1 MGKRQQRVI
10 QRLKPAPYSLSDL
23 DPLGGKQQLVQV
35 PGHLPNVELY
45 STPDI
50 PQNKRGFKY
59 SCCRPNPLFESI
71 KYSTSDMKP
80 HSVAWSLFDRS
91 NDALVNQDFSTLS
104 VRKVHGW
111 RSSRTNVGVSEGRW
125 YVEFKIVHNEDGGHV
140 RVGMG
145 RREASL
151 EAPVGFDGY
160 AYGVRDIGC
169 EGVHLSK
176 RTALRPEST
185 DLKVGDVVGLLI
197 DLPSS
202 KSQRMLV
209 SKGNDNDGIG
219 HIRDMIPIKYKNGL
233 FFEQFEYTSS
243 NEMNHVLNPVTVF
256 GEQAVPDTERF
267 KPLEIPRSKLSVFV
281 NGKQLNGHWDN
292 LLAFLPPSS
301 EQREQQTV
309 HKNKPTP
316 DDGDLGYYP
325 MASCFKGG
333 AVELNT
339 TTSEWIKPEG
349 DLAEYKVFGK
359 RYHERVVDEYVWDL
373 IDESVNAWLDRK
385 EILLNSK

>member
-1 MGKRQQRVI
+1 MGKRQQKVI
-10 QRLKPAPYSLSDL
+10 QRLKPAPYTLNDL
-23 DPLGGKQQLVQV
+23 ENDNGKQQLVPV
-35 PGHLPNVELY
+35 SKLGTKDGESIDLY

-59 SCCRPNPLFESI
+59 SSCRPNPLFNSI
-71 KYSTSDMKP
+71 KYSTSDIKP
-80 HSVAWSLFDRS
+80 YNVAWSLFDRS
-91 NDALVNQDFSTLS
+91 NDALINQNLNVMS
-104 VRKVHGW
+104 VRKSHGW
-111 RSSRTNVGVSEGRW
+111 RSSRSNVGVREGKW
-125 YVEFKIVHNEDGGHV
+125 YVEFRIINNNDTGHV

-176 RTALRPEST
+176 RI
-185 DLKVGDVVGLLI
+185 DLGFKSDLEAGDVIGFLI
-197 DLPSS
+197 ELPSLGLQ
-202 KSQRMLV
+202 KDLV
-209 SKGNDNDGIG
+209 KMDSGMGC
-219 HIRDMIPIKYKNGL
+219 IRDMIPIKYKNGL

-256 GEQAVPDTERF
+256 GEQAVPDIERF
-267 KPLEIPRSKLSVFV
+267 KPLELPNSKLSVFI
-281 NGKQLNGHWDN
+281 NGELLEGKWDN
-292 LLAFLPPSS
+292 LLAFMPPSS
-301 EQREQQTV
+301 EQREQQTL
-309 HKNKPTP
+309 HNNKPTS

-339 TTSEWIKPEG
+339 TTSEWIKPQCQG
-349 DLAEYKVFGK
+349 GYNVFGK
-359 RYHERVVDEYVWDL
+359 RYQERVIEEYVWDL
-373 IDESVNAWLDRK
+373 IDESVNSWLDKK
-385 EILLNSK
+385 EIMLNSK